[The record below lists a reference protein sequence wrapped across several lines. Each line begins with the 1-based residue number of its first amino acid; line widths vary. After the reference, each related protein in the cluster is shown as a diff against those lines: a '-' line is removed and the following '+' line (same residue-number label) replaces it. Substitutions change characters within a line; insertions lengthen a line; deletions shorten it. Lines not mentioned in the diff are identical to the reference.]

1 MTPKQDAFINE
12 YLIDK
17 NATQAAIRAGYS
29 KKTAYSIGEENLRK
43 PEIALEIEA
52 KLAVFSEKAGLSVE
66 LVMSSLARELRF
78 DPADLYDEWGNIKPI
93 HEIPED
99 ARKCLVGM
107 ETAQVGSPDAPVM
120 VQRVKWINAANARDQ
135 AMKHL
140 GLYEKDNAQK
150 TDPVRDL
157 IMAIQGNSIRPKR
170 LKDGSD
176 DATTPK
182 HDGRKEE

>member
-1 MTPKQDAFINE
+1 MTPKQEAFINE

-29 KKTAYSIGEENLRK
+29 VKTARQMGDENLSK
-43 PEIALEIEA
+43 PYIASEIESR
-52 KLAVFSEKAGLSVE
+52 LATLAEKAGLSAE
-66 LVMSSLARELRF
+66 LVLASLARELRF

-107 ETAQVGSPDAPVM
+107 ETAQVGSPEAPVM
-120 VQRVKWINAANARDQ
+120 VQKVKWINAANARDQ

-170 LKDGSD
+170 
-176 DATTPK
+176 
-182 HDGRKEE
+182 KEIEG

>member
-1 MTPKQDAFINE
+1 MTPKQEAFINE

-29 KKTAYSIGEENLRK
+29 KKTAEWIGPQLLGKSHVR
-43 PEIALEIEA
+43 A
-52 KLAVFSEKAGLSVE
+52 AVDERLKSLSEKAGLTAE
-66 LVMSSLARELRF
+66 LVLASLARELRF

-120 VQRVKWINAANARDQ
+120 VQKVKWINAANARDQ

-170 LKDGSD
+170 
-176 DATTPK
+176 
-182 HDGRKEE
+182 KEIEG

>member
-1 MTPKQDAFINE
+1 MTPKQEAFINE

-29 KKTAYSIGEENLRK
+29 PRTANEQGARLLANVSVRLRVD
-43 PEIALEIEA
+43 EL
-52 KLAVFSEKAGLSVE
+52 LARASEKAGLTAE
-66 LVMSSLARELRF
+66 LVLASLARELRF

-107 ETAQVGSPDAPVM
+107 ETAQVGSPEAPVM
-120 VQRVKWINAANARDQ
+120 VQKVKWVSAANAREQ

-140 GLYEKDNAQK
+140 GMFEKDNAQK

-170 LKDGSD
+170 
-176 DATTPK
+176 
-182 HDGRKEE
+182 KEIEG

>member
-1 MTPKQDAFINE
+1 MTPKQEAFINE

-29 KKTAYSIGEENLRK
+29 PRTANEQGARLLANVSVRLRVD
-43 PEIALEIEA
+43 EL
-52 KLAVFSEKAGLSVE
+52 LARASEKAGLTAE
-66 LVMSSLARELRF
+66 LVLASLARELRF

-107 ETAQVGSPDAPVM
+107 ETAQVGSPEAPVM
-120 VQRVKWINAANARDQ
+120 VQKVKWVSAANAREQ

-140 GLYEKDNAQK
+140 GMFEKDNAQK

-170 LKDGSD
+170 KKS
-176 DATTPK
+176 
-182 HDGRKEE
+182 

>member
-1 MTPKQDAFINE
+1 MTPKQEAFINE

-29 KKTAYSIGEENLRK
+29 VKTARQMGDENLSK
-43 PEIALEIEA
+43 PYIASEIESR
-52 KLAVFSEKAGLSVE
+52 LATLAEKAGLSAE
-66 LVMSSLARELRF
+66 LVLASLARELRF

-107 ETAQVGSPDAPVM
+107 ETAQVGSPEAPVM
-120 VQRVKWINAANARDQ
+120 VQKVKWVNAANARDQ

-170 LKDGSD
+170 
-176 DATTPK
+176 
-182 HDGRKEE
+182 KEIEG

>member
-1 MTPKQDAFINE
+1 MTPKQEAFINE

-29 KKTAYSIGEENLRK
+29 VKTARQMGDENLSK
-43 PEIALEIEA
+43 PYIASEIESR
-52 KLAVFSEKAGLSVE
+52 LATLAEKAGLSAE
-66 LVMSSLARELRF
+66 LVLASLARELRF

-120 VQRVKWINAANARDQ
+120 VQKVKWINAANARDQ

-170 LKDGSD
+170 KEIELS
-176 DATTPK
+176 AE
-182 HDGRKEE
+182 RK

>member
-1 MTPKQDAFINE
+1 MTPKQEAFINE

-29 KKTAYSIGEENLRK
+29 VKTARQMGDENLSK
-43 PEIALEIEA
+43 PYIAAEIESR
-52 KLAVFSEKAGLSVE
+52 LATLAAKAGLTAE
-66 LVMSSLARELRF
+66 LVLASLARELRF

-107 ETAQVGSPDAPVM
+107 ETAQVGSPEAPVM
-120 VQRVKWINAANARDQ
+120 VQKAKWVSAANARDQ

-170 LKDGSD
+170 
-176 DATTPK
+176 
-182 HDGRKEE
+182 KEIEG

>member
-1 MTPKQDAFINE
+1 MTPKQEAFINE

-29 KKTAYSIGEENLRK
+29 VKTARQMGDENLSK
-43 PEIALEIEA
+43 PYIAAEIESR
-52 KLAVFSEKAGLSVE
+52 LATLAAKAGLTAE
-66 LVMSSLARELRF
+66 LVLASLARELRF

-107 ETAQVGSPDAPVM
+107 ETAQVGSPEAPVM
-120 VQRVKWINAANARDQ
+120 VQKVKWVNAANARDQ

-170 LKDGSD
+170 
-176 DATTPK
+176 
-182 HDGRKEE
+182 KEIEG

>member
-1 MTPKQDAFINE
+1 MTPKQEAFISE

-29 KKTAYSIGEENLRK
+29 AKTARQMGDENLSK
-43 PEIALEIEA
+43 PYIAAEIESR
-52 KLAVFSEKAGLSVE
+52 LATLAAKAGLTAE
-66 LVMSSLARELRF
+66 LVLASLARELRF

-99 ARKCLVGM
+99 ARMCLVGM
-107 ETAQVGSPDAPVM
+107 ETAQVGSPEAPVM
-120 VQRVKWINAANARDQ
+120 VQKVKWVSAAQAREQ

-140 GLYEKDNAQK
+140 GMYEKDNAQK

-170 LKDGSD
+170 
-176 DATTPK
+176 
-182 HDGRKEE
+182 KEIEG